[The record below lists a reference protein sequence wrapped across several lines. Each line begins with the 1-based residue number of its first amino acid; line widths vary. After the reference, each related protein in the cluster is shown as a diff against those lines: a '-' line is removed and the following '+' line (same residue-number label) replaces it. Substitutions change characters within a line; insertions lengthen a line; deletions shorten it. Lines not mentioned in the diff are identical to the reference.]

1 MSRIPVEKITVQRIH
16 SADCRCDC
24 CAPDA
29 SIWPSP
35 LTGLACLLIALA
47 GIAVNLISFA

>member
-1 MSRIPVEKITVQRIH
+1 MKPVPVEKITVQRIH

-24 CAPDA
+24 CNPDA

-35 LTGLACLLIALA
+35 MTGFACLLIAIA
-47 GIAVNLISFA
+47 GIAVNFISFT